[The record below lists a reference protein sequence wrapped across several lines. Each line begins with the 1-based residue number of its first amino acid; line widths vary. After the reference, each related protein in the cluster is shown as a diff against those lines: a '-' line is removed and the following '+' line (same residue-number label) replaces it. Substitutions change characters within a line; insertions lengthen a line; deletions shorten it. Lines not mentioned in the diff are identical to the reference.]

1 MTRQKTREEERQEYV
16 IQQIIKLT
24 SFWTIDMWHDLRNV
38 FIPDYYEIRQKT
50 NRPQFNEW
58 KLKMVKEYNT
68 LIEKI

>member
-1 MTRQKTREEERQEYV
+1 MT
-16 IQQIIKLT
+16 
-24 SFWTIDMWHDLRNV
+24 
-38 FIPDYYEIRQKT
+38 RQKT